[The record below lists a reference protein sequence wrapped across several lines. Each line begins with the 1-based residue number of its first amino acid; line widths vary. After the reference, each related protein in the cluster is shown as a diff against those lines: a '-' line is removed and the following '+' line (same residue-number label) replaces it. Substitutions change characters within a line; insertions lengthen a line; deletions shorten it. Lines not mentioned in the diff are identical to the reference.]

1 MWSRTPREVVVV
13 YDVVVVVY
21 DVVCMLLLYIHTYDV
36 VGHLLSVGRL
46 YEFPAECISMCV
58 VGSTIC
64 MLAFVRC
71 TVRPVY
77 GVHVVPFVRC
87 TVYRSYMLYRSS
99 GVWGRES
106 PQKILDFCVDCVR
119 ARRREFGFCFCGGEM
134 MV

>member
-77 GVHVVPFVRC
+77 RSSGVRGTCCTVRPVYGVSFVYVVPFVRC
-87 TVYRSYMLYRSS
+87 M
-99 GVWGRES
+99 G
-106 PQKILDFCVDCVR
+106 
-119 ARRREFGFCFCGGEM
+119 ARIPPKNFGFLR
-134 MV
+134 